1 MALKDAPTSVL
12 LENVLSLIH
21 QKLPKNSAS
30 LVERFVAKFYGNMA
44 SSDLHDRND
53 SDLYG
58 AALSLWNALNQRTGT
73 DPYIRVYNPEL
84 TRHGWQSPHTIVE
97 VILQD
102 SPFLVDS
109 IRMALKRLNITAHM
123 MLHQPLHLIRG
134 ADGKIDAILALD
146 NTDGQTSVE
155 TAFLIEI
162 DHLTSE
168 EQMAALAAELN
179 SVAGEVALAVGDW
192 QPMLTKL
199 NEIIDELPKRKSPAS
214 KEEVASCVAFLKW
227 VAAHNFTLMGYRR
240 YDVKAVEGDHEIL
253 PQARSSLGLMKNS
266 IKEVGQ
272 RLGSMPA
279 SARHAAL
286 SSDLLILTKSNSK
299 SRVHRPAYVDYI
311 GIKRFDE
318 HGKVIGKIA
327 SSASTPLPS
336 TTPARP
342 KSRSSAI
349 ASSASWPPPV
359 TRRAPTPT
367 RRC

>member
-53 SDLYG
+53 SNLYG
-58 AALSLWNALNQRTGT
+58 AALSLWNALNQRSGT

-134 ADGKIDAILALD
+134 ADGKIDAILELD
-146 NTDGQTSVE
+146 NTDRQTSVE

-162 DHLTSE
+162 RSPHQRGADGR
-168 EQMAALAAELN
+168 
-179 SVAGEVALAVGDW
+179 AGCRA
-192 QPMLTKL
+192 Q
-199 NEIIDELPKRKSPAS
+199 
-214 KEEVASCVAFLKW
+214 
-227 VAAHNFTLMGYRR
+227 
-240 YDVKAVEGDHEIL
+240 
-253 PQARSSLGLMKNS
+253 LG
-266 IKEVGQ
+266 G
-272 RLGSMPA
+272 
-279 SARHAAL
+279 
-286 SSDLLILTKSNSK
+286 
-299 SRVHRPAYVDYI
+299 
-311 GIKRFDE
+311 
-318 HGKVIGKIA
+318 
-327 SSASTPLPS
+327 
-336 TTPARP
+336 
-342 KSRSSAI
+342 
-349 ASSASWPPPV
+349 W
-359 TRRAPTPT
+359 
-367 RRC
+367 